1 MSEPPTERI
10 SVLIVDDH
18 AVVRKGVRGYLEAQP
33 DLSIAGEAAS
43 GEEAVRLAAEHTPD
57 VILMDL
63 VLAPSTGSGH
73 GPSTGSGHGPSTSS
87 GHGPSTSSGH
97 GMDGVEA
104 TRRVREVSP
113 GSQVIVLTSYHDDDH
128 IFPAIKAG
136 ALSYLLKNVRP
147 EELADAVR
155 AAARGEATL
164 DSPVATRV
172 LQEMRESL
180 ATEKPAAPQ
189 PEGQPLVEP
198 LSERELEV
206 LDLIATGLTN
216 PEIADRLFIAKGTV
230 KRHVNNIY
238 GKLQVH
244 HRAEAIARARNL
256 GLLS

>member
-1 MSEPPTERI
+1 MSEPPAEQI

-33 DLSIAGEAAS
+33 DIAIAGEAAS

-57 VILMDL
+57 VVLMDL
-63 VLAPSTGSGH
+63 VMPGGPGAP
-73 GPSTGSGHGPSTSS
+73 
-87 GHGPSTSSGH
+87 

-104 TRRVREVSP
+104 TRRVREASP

-189 PEGQPLVEP
+189 PEAQPLVEP
-198 LSERELEV
+198 LSEREMEV
-206 LDLIATGLTN
+206 LNLIAQGLTN
-216 PEIADRLFIAKGTV
+216 REIGDRLFIAVGTV
-230 KRHVNNIY
+230 KRHINSIY
-238 GKLQVH
+238 AKLQVH
-244 HRAEAIARARNL
+244 HRAKAIARARDL
-256 GLLS
+256 GLL

>member
-1 MSEPPTERI
+1 MSEEITVQI
-10 SVLIVDDH
+10 TVLIVDDH

-33 DLSIAGEAAS
+33 DIAVAGEADS
-43 GEEAVRLAAEHTPD
+43 GEGAVRLAAEHTPD

-63 VLAPSTGSGH
+63 VMP
-73 GPSTGSGHGPSTSS
+73 
-87 GHGPSTSSGH
+87 

-147 EELADAVR
+147 EELAAAVR
-155 AAARGEATL
+155 AAAQGDAVL

-172 LQEMRESL
+172 LQEMRDSL
-180 ATEKPAAPQ
+180 TSKGLTTPRPAK
-189 PEGQPLVEP
+189 QPLIEP

-206 LDLIATGLTN
+206 LGLIASGLTN
-216 PEIADRLFIAKGTV
+216 AEIAGRLFIAKGTV
-230 KRHVNNIY
+230 KRHINNIF
-238 GKLQVH
+238 GKLQVR
-244 HRAEAIARARNL
+244 HRTEAIACARGL
-256 GLLS
+256 GILT

>member
-1 MSEPPTERI
+1 VSEGMPEQI

-33 DLSIAGEAAS
+33 DITIAGEADS
-43 GEEAVRLAAEHTPD
+43 GEEAVRLAAEHAPD

-63 VLAPSTGSGH
+63 VMP
-73 GPSTGSGHGPSTSS
+73 
-87 GHGPSTSSGH
+87 

-104 TRRVREVSP
+104 TGRVREASP
-113 GSQVIVLTSYHDDDH
+113 GSQVVVLTSYHEDDH

-147 EELADAVR
+147 EELVAAVR
-155 AAARGEATL
+155 AAAEGEAVL

-172 LQEMRESL
+172 MQQMRKSL
-180 ATEKPAAPQ
+180 TSPQ
-189 PEGQPLVEP
+189 TVVQPLADP

-206 LDLIATGLTN
+206 LDLIAAGLTN
-216 PEIADRLFIAKGTV
+216 REIADRLFITVGTV

-238 GKLQVH
+238 GKLQAH
-244 HRAEAIARARNL
+244 HRAEAIARARDL

>member
-1 MSEPPTERI
+1 
-10 SVLIVDDH
+10 
-18 AVVRKGVRGYLEAQP
+18 VVRKGVRGYLEAQP
-33 DLSIAGEAAS
+33 GITIAGEAGS
-43 GEEAVRLAAEHTPD
+43 GEQAVRLAAEHAPD

-63 VLAPSTGSGH
+63 VMP
-73 GPSTGSGHGPSTSS
+73 
-87 GHGPSTSSGH
+87 

-113 GSQVIVLTSYHDDDH
+113 GSQVIVLTSYHEDDH

-147 EELADAVR
+147 EELAAAVR
-155 AAARGEATL
+155 AAAQGDAVL

-180 ATEKPAAPQ
+180 ATGKLATRQPAA
-189 PEGQPLVEP
+189 QPLAEP

-206 LDLIATGLTN
+206 LELVAQGLTN
-216 PEIADRLFIAKGTV
+216 AEIAARLFIAHGTV
-230 KRHVNNIY
+230 KRHINNIY

-244 HRAEAIARARNL
+244 HRAKAIARARDL
-256 GLLS
+256 DLQ